1 MKLGVIKLFLILS
14 FISVSHASNPSAE
27 QDNQLLEDID
37 VIDWELAQKRLKSI
51 SKVGYHPFLMPLI
64 MENRD
69 FIELTNE
76 QMQVFMD
83 WRKKNRVAILHL
95 MNKIIYELNLF
106 HKLSLEP
113 NTREEV
119 LIAKQEQIFKM
130 HKKVLEYQLS
140 CRRHILDTFTEQ
152 QWDNFRFVL
161 SENGYEI
168 DQ

>member
-27 QDNQLLEDID
+27 QDKQLLEDVD

>member
-14 FISVSHASNPSAE
+14 FISVSHAADPPAQ
-27 QDNQLLEDID
+27 QDDQLLENVD

-119 LIAKQEQIFKM
+119 LLAKQEQIFKM
-130 HKKVLEYQLS
+130 HRKVLEYQLS